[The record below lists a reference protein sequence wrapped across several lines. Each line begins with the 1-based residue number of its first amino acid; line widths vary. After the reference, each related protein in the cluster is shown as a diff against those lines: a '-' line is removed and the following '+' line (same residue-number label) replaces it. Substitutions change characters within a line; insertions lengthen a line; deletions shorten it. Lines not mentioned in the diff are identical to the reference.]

1 MKGLP
6 ENPSDE
12 RLREPDYADGREGC
26 RAYSNMLQLHDFSDI
41 QTIGTNSTGNKKKRK
56 RDFEM

>member
-12 RLREPDYADGREGC
+12 RLREPDRREGC
-26 RAYSNMLQLHDFSDI
+26 RTYSNMLQLYDFSDI
-41 QTIGTNSTGNKKKRK
+41 QTIGTNSTGNEKKRK